1 MKSLLL
7 SIAMACCIFYSAN
20 AQTID
25 GTYTN
30 KWESPSGEFV
40 AYTLTLN
47 PDDSFTFNTYKKF
60 LGQESEKRS
69 SAKGTWKIENY
80 LLVLTTDVSDIDN
93 EVDQMLISNLNNSK
107 ARYFDVSARKAN
119 ISGEKPSLKF
129 YQSALFYAKNM
140 ALYKQES
147 SVSSID

>member
-1 MKSLLL
+1 MKTIILCIVITCSTFL
-7 SIAMACCIFYSAN
+7 SAK

-47 PDDSFTFNTYKKF
+47 PDESFTFSTYKKF

-80 LLVLTTDVSDIDN
+80 LLVLTTDVGDIDS
-93 EVDQMLISNLNNSK
+93 ELDQILISHLNNCK
-107 ARYFDVSARKAN
+107 ARYTNVSARKAN
-119 ISGEKPSLKF
+119 LSGEKPSLKF
-129 YQSALFYAKNM
+129 YQSALFYAKGM
-140 ALYKQES
+140 ELYKQES
-147 SVSSID
+147 AVSTID